1 MKRRGIAR
9 AIRPAALLMLAAA
22 VTGAPAG
29 AAPAPAAPKPPPT
42 LRAIGHSCFL
52 LTTPAGTRVVIDP
65 YRSEEWPGL
74 KLPALEADL
83 VLVTHPH
90 WDHDASSA
98 VRGSPR
104 VLAGPGSHEFKDVR
118 VRGLAGRH
126 AVTGGEAIRFA
137 NTVYVIETGGVR
149 LCHPG
154 DNGPLADTPGL
165 AEAIGPVDVLLLAI
179 DAERRVL
186 DYEAA
191 AAWIH
196 ALSPRLVIPMHHRVP
211 GVTFEQVT
219 GLGTVD
225 EWLSGQP
232 GFSRLPGDT
241 LALGPDPEHPE
252 SWPEPGARAV
262 RVLTLP
268 GERARSGV
276 PARAGR
282 AEAIEAKRRAEIAV
296 AGGDTA
302 TALDQFQKAASIDPS
317 DAETLQKIGF
327 LHMAARR
334 ADLAADFLTRAAR
347 AAGMTDTRV
356 AATSWLGAGMALDLL
371 GRREEARAAY
381 QAVLDLG
388 VNDENQADQARSY
401 LSHPYQED

>member
-1 MKRRGIAR
+1 MAAWLVAAVACAAVAR
-9 AIRPAALLMLAAA
+9 AAE
-22 VTGAPAG
+22 APSR
-29 AAPAPAAPKPPPT
+29 PT

-52 LTTPAGTRVVIDP
+52 LTTPAGARVVIDP
-65 YRSEEWPGL
+65 FTSEEWPGMR
-74 KLPALEADL
+74 LPALEADL

-90 WDHDASSA
+90 WDHDASAA
-98 VRGSPR
+98 VKGSPR
-104 VLAGPGSHEFKDVR
+104 VIAGPGVHTYKDVR
-118 VRGLAGRH
+118 VRGIAGRH

-137 NTVYVIETGGVR
+137 NTVYVIEAAGVS

-154 DNGPLADTPGL
+154 DNGPLAGTPGL
-165 AEAIGPVDVLLLAI
+165 AEAIGRPDVLLLAI

-191 AAWIH
+191 AAWIESL
-196 ALSPRLVIPMHHRVP
+196 APRVVIPMHYRVP

-225 EWLSGQP
+225 AWLSGQP
-232 GFSRLPGDT
+232 GFVRLGEDT
-241 LALGPDPEHPE
+241 MALGPDPARPE
-252 SWPEPGARAV
+252 IWPAPGARAV

-268 GERARSGV
+268 GERVIAAG

-282 AEAIEAKRRAEIAV
+282 AEAMEAKRRAEIAV
-296 AGGDTA
+296 AGGDAA
-302 TALDQFQKAASIDPS
+302 TALEQFQKAAEIDPS

-334 ADLAADFLTRAAR
+334 PDLAADFLARAAR
-347 AAGMTDTRV
+347 AAGMSDTRT

-371 GRREEARAAY
+371 GRRQEAQAAY
-381 QAVLDLG
+381 RAVIDLG
-388 VNDENQADQARSY
+388 MNEENQVDQARTY
-401 LSHPYQED
+401 LAHPYQED